1 MIKPLALLLQVITD
15 PQMRE
20 NFKRIGDFLT
30 GHPILK
36 ANFEQF
42 TISVPTPGALVNNFR
57 FPHNLGYTPR
67 DILVTSAIGSGT
79 VTWNYDK
86 FSSTEL
92 DLSITGAAAGGT
104 VVLRVF
110 VGNFT

>member
-1 MIKPLALLLQVITD
+1 MIKPLVILLQALND
-15 PQMRE
+15 PQVRE
-20 NFKRIGDFLT
+20 NFKRIADFLT

-36 ANFEQF
+36 GNFEF
-42 TISVPTPGALVNNFR
+42 FSFSVATPGTSVNNYR

-79 VTWNYDK
+79 VTWNFDK

-92 DLSITGAAAGGT
+92 DLSIAGATPGGT
-104 VVLRVF
+104 LTLRVF